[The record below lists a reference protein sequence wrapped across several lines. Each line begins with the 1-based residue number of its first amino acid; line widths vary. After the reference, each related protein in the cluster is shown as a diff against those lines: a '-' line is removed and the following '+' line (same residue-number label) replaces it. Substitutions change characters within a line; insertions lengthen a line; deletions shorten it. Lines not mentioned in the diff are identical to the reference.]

1 MFANLGALG
10 FVECELDVKDA
21 FASDHSVLLE
31 INHFAVVGRQ
41 LRRLVQS
48 VGY

>member
-1 MFANLGALG
+1 MSANLGALG
-10 FVECELDVKDA
+10 FIECELDVKDA
-21 FASDHSVLLE
+21 FASDRRVLPE
-31 INHFAVVGRQ
+31 INHFAVVGPQ